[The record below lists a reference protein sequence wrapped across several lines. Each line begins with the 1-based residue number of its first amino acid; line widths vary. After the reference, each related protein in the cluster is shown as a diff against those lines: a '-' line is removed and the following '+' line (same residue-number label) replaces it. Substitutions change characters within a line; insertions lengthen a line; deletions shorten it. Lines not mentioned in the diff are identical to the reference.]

1 MTSPSTYAA
10 VENAVSRTVSL
21 VATAKR
27 LDNAEMYLVLNSD
40 VLTSMSCTYRAALNA
55 ASARRDRLNSQ
66 LDREMQRIVAALG
79 VLRASQHVPA
89 RLAEARTDWNRTA
102 RQVEGAAERVDHIEK
117 RDTAWA
123 GRARSHKAEA
133 VARQYAATEVFGDTL
148 RGLGTVAGK
157 GEALMGLILA
167 TATLQVGG
175 CNATLGGFV
184 HRAPSAH
191 VGLWGLF
198 SRSSTALWHVRSAAN
213 TLTRHVSQNASWR
226 GTATEL
232 GRQLDQL
239 AVGTAELPA
248 TRWPAPVA
256 SA

>member
-1 MTSPSTYAA
+1 MTSPNTYAA
-10 VENAVSRTVSL
+10 VENAVSRMVSL
-21 VATAKR
+21 VATAQR
-27 LDNAEMYLVLNSD
+27 LDNAEMYLVLNSE

-55 ASARRDRLNSQ
+55 ASARRDRLNAQ
-66 LDREMQRIVAALG
+66 LDRELQRIVAALG

-89 RLAEARTDWNRTA
+89 RLEDARSDWNNAA
-102 RQVEGAAERVDHIEK
+102 RQVEAAAERVALIEK
-117 RDTAWA
+117 RDSAWA
-123 GRARSHKAEA
+123 GRARSHKTEA
-133 VARQYAATEVFGDTL
+133 VQRQHAATAVFGETL

-157 GEALMGLILA
+157 GEALMGLILS

-198 SRSSTALWHVRSAAN
+198 SRSSTTLWHVRSTAT
-213 TLTRHVSQNASWR
+213 TLTRHVSHHASWR
-226 GTATEL
+226 GTAAEL

-239 AVGTAELPA
+239 AAGTQELPA
-248 TRWPAPVA
+248 SGWPAPVA